1 MKNQKF
7 IFLYDR
13 ISLNSFLLNDH
24 QKVYDSSIINFSW
37 LSIWGFQY
45 YILSESNIRVFKS
58 QLGSITLSFARYCQ
72 LFFQQIMRVF
82 VDWKSRVI
90 IKVKTQTLHL
100 LIVKNWDLASVL
112 KKLAL
117 KIPKRLLKIWHASEV
132 PELYYL

>member
-1 MKNQKF
+1 
-7 IFLYDR
+7 
-13 ISLNSFLLNDH
+13 
-24 QKVYDSSIINFSW
+24 
-37 LSIWGFQY
+37 
-45 YILSESNIRVFKS
+45 
-58 QLGSITLSFARYCQ
+58 
-72 LFFQQIMRVF
+72 MRVF

-117 KIPKRLLKIWHASEV
+117 KIPKRLLKIWHASEI